1 MRRVDELMKSKI
13 LIVVLLLFVAGAAAL
28 FFWVR
33 NHGFSARAEPS
44 WIEARLARHA
54 RRIATPAN
62 AKETKN
68 PFPVTDAS
76 LSEAREHFVEHCAM
90 CHGIDGRG
98 QTVIGR
104 NLYPKVPPMTDADT
118 QQLTDGELFYIISNG
133 VRFTGM
139 PAWGGEDS
147 PESIWA
153 LVAFIRRLPK
163 LSPEE
168 IKQMQEMAAGAGDH
182 QTMEGGGQEMKEMPG
197 MKETKEGKS
206 AEDKRESAGQS
217 GRGARK
223 TVKPHQH

>member
-1 MRRVDELMKSKI
+1 MRSKVFI
-13 LIVVLLLFVAGAAAL
+13 LVLLLFVAGAVAL
-28 FFWVR
+28 FLWFR
-33 NHGFSARAEPS
+33 SHGFSARAEPS
-44 WIEARLARHA
+44 WIEAKLARHA

-76 LSEAREHFVEHCAM
+76 LTEAREHYVEHCSL

-139 PAWGGEDS
+139 PAWSSEDS

-153 LVAFIRRLPK
+153 LVSFIRKLPT

-168 IKQMQEMAAGAGDH
+168 IKRMQEMAAGADEH
-182 QTMEGGGQEMKEMPG
+182 SM
-197 MKETKEGKS
+197 
-206 AEDKRESAGQS
+206 AEDDTPATENQKSTQGEERKAGRVTQSKRKPAKPQS
-217 GRGARK
+217 
-223 TVKPHQH
+223 HSH

>member
-1 MRRVDELMKSKI
+1 MKSKI
-13 LIVVLLLFVAGAAAL
+13 LVAILLLLVMGAVAL
-28 FFWVR
+28 FLWVR
-33 NHGFSARAEPS
+33 SHGFSARAEPS

-62 AKETKN
+62 ARDLKN
-68 PFPVTDAS
+68 PVQITDARM
-76 LSEAREHFVEHCAM
+76 SEAREHFAEHCAM

-98 QTVIGR
+98 QTVMGR

-139 PAWGGEDS
+139 PAWSGEDS
-147 PESIWA
+147 PESIWG
-153 LVAFIRRLPK
+153 LVVFIRRLPK

-168 IKQMQEMAAGAGDH
+168 IKQMQKMAAGADDH

-206 AEDKRESAGQS
+206 AGDKRESAGQS

>member
-1 MRRVDELMKSKI
+1 VKSKI
-13 LIVVLLLFVAGAAAL
+13 LISVLLLFVAGAGAL
-28 FFWVR
+28 FLWFR
-33 NHGFSARAEPS
+33 SHGFSAREEPS
-44 WIEARLARHA
+44 WVEARLAWHA

-62 AKETKN
+62 AKEAKN
-68 PFPVTDAS
+68 PFPETEAS
-76 LSEAREHFVEHCAM
+76 LTEAREHFVEHCSM

-147 PESIWA
+147 PESIWG

-168 IKQMQEMAAGAGDH
+168 IKLMQQMATGAGDH
-182 QTMEGGGQEMKEMPG
+182 ATGEAGESGMKGMPG
-197 MKETKEGKS
+197 MEGTKDERKTR
-206 AEDKRESAGQS
+206 DESKDAGQGGHG
-217 GRGARK
+217 GRK
-223 TVKPHQH
+223 SVEPHSH